1 MKSAETCRPTRWS
14 CPGEGAYR
22 SWGGHGRARV
32 GRGGMRPSPAWVT
45 PRRLGRGPQG
55 RQVGR
60 ADSVPCAALA
70 PIETVFT
77 CLTEKRNVLQ
87 SNILVAFRAH
97 SFASP
102 RHPSFFLHIRPEPHI
117 AFSHTWGG
125 RVYLSTG
132 CAVLDFF
139 LVSSAVV
146 LRARCQ
152 ISSIYCLSIL
162 YALHSPFRQVAPS
175 RATPFLS
182 IHRCQTL
189 IQSAALLN
197 CSR

>member
-1 MKSAETCRPTRWS
+1 MHQSDETRRRTRWS
-14 CPGEGAYR
+14 CAGEGAYR

-70 PIETVFT
+70 PIETVH
-77 CLTEKRNVLQ
+77 LSPRNVLQ

-102 RHPSFFLHIRPEPHI
+102 RLPSFFYTFAASLASRPVIHGADGFLYP
-117 AFSHTWGG
+117 
-125 RVYLSTG
+125 L
-132 CAVLDFF
+132 AVLF
-139 LVSSAVV
+139 LISHPLCCSCPGAVSN
-146 LRARCQ
+146 LF
-152 ISSIYCLSIL
+152 IYCLSSTRCMVL
-162 YALHSPFRQVAPS
+162 SVSLLHQGLLPYYQYIAS
-175 RATPFLS
+175 R
-182 IHRCQTL
+182 R
-189 IQSAALLN
+189 
-197 CSR
+197 

>member
-1 MKSAETCRPTRWS
+1 
-14 CPGEGAYR
+14 
-22 SWGGHGRARV
+22 
-32 GRGGMRPSPAWVT
+32 MRPSPAWVT

-102 RHPSFFLHIRPEPHI
+102 RHPSFFYT
-117 AFSHTWGG
+117 S
-125 RVYLSTG
+125 
-132 CAVLDFF
+132 
-139 LVSSAVV
+139 
-146 LRARCQ
+146 
-152 ISSIYCLSIL
+152 
-162 YALHSPFRQVAPS
+162 APS
-175 RATPFLS
+175 LTSRSVILGRTGVS
-182 IHRCQTL
+182 IHWLC
-189 IQSAALLN
+189 
-197 CSR
+197 CS